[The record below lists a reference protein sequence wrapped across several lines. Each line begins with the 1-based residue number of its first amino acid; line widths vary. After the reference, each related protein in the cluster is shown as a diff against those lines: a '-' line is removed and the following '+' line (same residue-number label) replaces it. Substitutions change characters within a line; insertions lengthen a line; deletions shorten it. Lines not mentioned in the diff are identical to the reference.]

1 MNIIYKE
8 GIWIIGKQEQQT
20 WWPRPFNISK
30 SAAQGLCLPRLVQ
43 RNPKAHSRNCINREK
58 EIYYGGKAHEKERNT
73 LHANLKVFNHWQF
86 FLSGRCLKPLNVATF
101 SGCIASNLAP
111 ESQMSNYSAIIFCSD
126 LLFFNLSGNLL
137 VRKESCAYFCFLF
150 HVRKITDKLINSSV
164 YFWCCL
170 SKYLSFS
177 DNLYKPALLRK

>member
-86 FLSGRCLKPLNVATF
+86 FLSGRCLKPLNVA
-101 SGCIASNLAP
+101 IATYAQRWSYIGRVIRIPGYIVRQLISHKLWF
-111 ESQMSNYSAIIFCSD
+111 ECLLCSEWICNCD
-126 LLFFNLSGNLL
+126 PSWN
-137 VRKESCAYFCFLF
+137 V
-150 HVRKITDKLINSSV
+150 
-164 YFWCCL
+164 
-170 SKYLSFS
+170 
-177 DNLYKPALLRK
+177 

>member
-86 FLSGRCLKPLNVATF
+86 FLSGRCLKPLNVVVDALHQTLHQKAKCPITAQLYFAQIYYFLTYLAT
-101 SGCIASNLAP
+101 
-111 ESQMSNYSAIIFCSD
+111 Y
-126 LLFFNLSGNLL
+126 
-137 VRKESCAYFCFLF
+137 
-150 HVRKITDKLINSSV
+150 
-164 YFWCCL
+164 
-170 SKYLSFS
+170 
-177 DNLYKPALLRK
+177 